1 MQRLRVVVLLREAG
15 YNFPVIRSVLDEMA
29 AGRPEKAIVAVEKRR
44 EELTW
49 TSWRCIEAL
58 ACFQRY
64 VHEFCGEL
72 LARDSPPGRY
82 PMGRF
87 SIAYPRVPSFLRN
100 HCFSSSFGDETVSC
114 SRVTPLLFPRVAQR
128 VLSEQRFGLRAFF
141 AALPF
146 TSCRGICDP
155 LTAKNRSIE
164 RACEDTSAQ
173 KCISLR
179 NPWE

>member
-1 MQRLRVVVLLREAG
+1 MSELSTTVKRFWEQQGLLHPLRDRSSHYRLYDEQQMQRLRVVVLLREAG
-15 YNFPVIRSVLDEMA
+15 YNFPVIRSVLDVMA

-100 HCFSSSFGDETVSC
+100 HFFSFSF
-114 SRVTPLLFPRVAQR
+114 
-128 VLSEQRFGLRAFF
+128 
-141 AALPF
+141 
-146 TSCRGICDP
+146 
-155 LTAKNRSIE
+155 
-164 RACEDTSAQ
+164 
-173 KCISLR
+173 
-179 NPWE
+179 